1 VTNLPPGIG
10 AHWPITE
17 AEYHADRNHVRS
29 GEIKSIL
36 PPWGSPGYW
45 ASGRATADSAS
56 LRLGSAADVAILS
69 PNEFDRRFVVA
80 PEWDARTKAG
90 KAIRDEF
97 MANHPLET
105 VLRPDEYEAAMRMRA
120 SVLSH
125 PVAAR
130 ILLSCEG
137 RTQFPIRWTDAATG
151 LACKAMLDGLGSTE
165 DGYPI
170 NVSLKTSREPH
181 PAGFAR
187 SIASYG
193 YHVQDAHY
201 HDAIAAFLRGQG
213 ETEPVPIRTV
223 YIVVGNSE
231 ASGYETFVYEHDEA
245 SVAAGARLVRKGLAE
260 IARCRADGVAR
271 SAGSLEMQTISVPK
285 WALKT
290 DEEGGDAP

>member
-1 VTNLPPGIG
+1 MTN
-10 AHWPITE
+10 T
-17 AEYHADRNHVRS
+17 EYHADRDHVRS

-45 ASGRATADSAS
+45 ASGRATATTDA

-69 PNEFDRRFVVA
+69 PSEFERRFVVA

-105 VLRPDEYEAAMRMRA
+105 VLKPDEHAAALRMRD
-120 SVLSH
+120 SVLAH

-137 RTQFPIRWTDAATG
+137 RTQFPIRWTDAETG
-151 LACKAMLDGLGSTE
+151 IACKALLDGLGSTP

-193 YHVQDAHY
+193 YNVQDAHY
-201 HDAIAAFLRGQG
+201 HDGIAAFLRGQG
-213 ETEPVPIRTV
+213 ETEPVPITTI

-260 IARCRADGVAR
+260 IARCRREGVAR
-271 SAGSLEMQTISVPK
+271 SAGSLEMQTISVPR
-285 WALKT
+285 WALNR
-290 DEEGGDAP
+290 DDEGGDAP

>member
-1 VTNLPPGIG
+1 MTPLPPGIG
-10 AHWPITE
+10 EHWPITE
-17 AEYHADRNHVRS
+17 AEYHADRLHVRS

-45 ASGRATADSAS
+45 ASGRATATTDA

-69 PNEFDRRFVVA
+69 PGEFNRRFVVA

-90 KAIRDEF
+90 KALRDQF
-97 MANHPLET
+97 MADHPTET
-105 VLRPDEYEAAMRMRA
+105 VLKPDEYEAAMRMRA

-125 PVAAR
+125 PVASR
-130 ILLSCEG
+130 TLLSCEG

-151 LACKAMLDGLGSTE
+151 LACKALLDGLGQTE

-170 NVSLKTSREPH
+170 NVSLKTSREPS

-231 ASGYETFVYEHDEA
+231 ASGYETFVYEHAPE
-245 SVAAGARLVRKGLAE
+245 SVAAGDRLVRAGLAE
-260 IARCRADGVAR
+260 IARCRAEGVAR
-271 SAGSLEMQTISVPK
+271 SAGSLEMMTISVPK
-285 WALKT
+285 WALGQS
-290 DEEGGDAP
+290 ESE